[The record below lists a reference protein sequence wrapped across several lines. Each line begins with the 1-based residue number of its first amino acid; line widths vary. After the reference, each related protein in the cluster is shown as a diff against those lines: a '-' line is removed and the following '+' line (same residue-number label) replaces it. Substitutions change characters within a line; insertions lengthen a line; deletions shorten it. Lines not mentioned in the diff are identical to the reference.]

1 MHVFHRRKIFLY
13 NYNSDIARTKDM
25 KEIYHRIRKA
35 YKEQKGYNT
44 IFKREQP

>member
-1 MHVFHRRKIFLY
+1 MDIQKLIYVNS